1 MDAAI
6 SLHCLESDGDSIDQ
20 KATSTMTSYPQNAP
34 TPVLWAATVRNRS
47 LTDRVVAAQA
57 GGFTAQ
63 SVFPSHITS
72 WLAEGQTLPEI
83 REQAR
88 AGDAP
93 ITILDPF
100 TRWLPGW
107 QLPAYMNADERAFQI
122 TDEPTFFEYAA
133 QLQVESMSVIDG
145 IGQRNDLSDVITAFQ
160 RMCDKA
166 REVGMRV
173 QLEFMP
179 FGSIPDLATGWEVVR
194 RADRDNGGL
203 VLDTYHYFRGYPD
216 LELLAGIPGEKFFA
230 VQVCDAT
237 EAVQGG
243 SLYNDQMHSRVTPGE
258 GDFPLTKLM
267 RTLQSIGG
275 LTQVGPELFSDE
287 ADALPAA
294 ELGAH
299 VAEAMRRLLATSAHV

>member
-1 MDAAI
+1 MM
-6 SLHCLESDGDSIDQ
+6 SS
-20 KATSTMTSYPQNAP
+20 PQASP

-47 LTDRVVAAQA
+47 LTDRLIAANA
-57 GGFTAQ
+57 GGFQAQ

-72 WLAEGQTLPEI
+72 WLGEGLSLAEI
-83 REQAR
+83 RDQAR
-88 AGDAP
+88 AGGAP

-100 TRWLPGW
+100 TRWLPSW

-122 TDEPTFFEYAA
+122 TDEHTFFEYAA
-133 QLQVESMSVIDG
+133 ELEVESMSVIDG

-160 RMCDKA
+160 RMCDRA
-166 REVGMRV
+166 RELNMRV
-173 QLEFMP
+173 QIEFMP
-179 FGSIPDLATGWEVVR
+179 FGSIPDLATGWEIVR

-216 LELLAGIPGEKFFA
+216 LALLATLPGEKFFA
-230 VQVCDAT
+230 VQVCDAA

-243 SLYNDQMHSRVTPGE
+243 SLYADQMHSRVAPGE
-258 GDFPLTKLM
+258 GNFPLTELM
-267 RTLQSIGG
+267 RTLHAIGG
-275 LTQVGPELFSDE
+275 LTQVGPELFSDA

-299 VAEAMRRLLATSAHV
+299 VAEAMRRLMTMSA